1 MTIRTLDTAMATHNS
16 VMFLGGGRDNLDV
29 FFVLRGGSEGGFCH
43 GMEFSSCDTSRN
55 FLVEVTGV
63 SAMR

>member
-16 VMFLGGGRDNLDV
+16 VMFGGERENLDV
-29 FFVLRGGSEGGFCH
+29 FFVLRGGSEGGFGH

-55 FLVEVTGV
+55 FLVDVTGV